1 MLEQFLYVFLTLIAI
16 YALARLLPN
25 NLASRLAFLYA
36 GVNPHAGEK
45 KSHYFMRRGLFWLC
59 WAIVFWVATQLW
71 YYASEYFAEVLNRN
85 LIEGFVDLVM
95 QLLTGVSAVN
105 AFVSMMISASERLF
119 SKNQRFNPDQHM
131 FTDMN

>member
-25 NLASRLAFLYA
+25 NLASRLVFLYA

-95 QLLTGVSAVN
+95 QLLTGVSAVK
-105 AFVSMMISASERLF
+105 ALVALMISALERIF
-119 SKNQRFNPDQHM
+119 CKNQRINTERHLI
-131 FTDMN
+131 TE

>member
-1 MLEQFLYVFLTLIAI
+1 
-16 YALARLLPN
+16 
-25 NLASRLAFLYA
+25 
-36 GVNPHAGEK
+36 
-45 KSHYFMRRGLFWLC
+45 MRRGLFWLC

-119 SKNQRFNPDQHM
+119 SKNQRFNPDRHM

>member
-36 GVNPHAGEK
+36 GINPHAGEK

-59 WAIVFWVATQLW
+59 WAIVFWGATQLW

-95 QLLTGVSAVN
+95 QLLTGVSAVK
-105 AFVSMMISASERLF
+105 AFFFLIIRVLEKVFYKKYR
-119 SKNQRFNPDQHM
+119 
-131 FTDMN
+131 